1 MKNEMVNKNNIR
13 KNCIEMG
20 FNIKLETADELVGK
34 VIGIFSFLAVFV
46 TCLGIFAMSAFV
58 AFQRTREFGIRKI
71 LGATPGNL
79 RGVFFNIDS
88 DCLLGPE
95 SMAQLLCQSYVLE
108 CMAFPFSGFSRD
120 YRDTCDVKSKYYKS
134 RTRKSR
140 HINKTRVIRSRNQ
153 TWIIHESRLL
163 KMRGAA
169 DEAVVFHRKSVATKQ
184 MR

>member
-79 RGVFFNIDS
+79 VAILTKEFFILIGVSFLISTPIVFWVLSQWLNSFANRMSCNVWLFLFPVFFVTIVTLVTLSLNIIKV
-88 DCLLGPE
+88 
-95 SMAQLLCQSYVLE
+95 VLVS
-108 CMAFPFSGFSRD
+108 PVTSI
-120 YRDTCDVKSKYYKS
+120 K
-134 RTRKSR
+134 
-140 HINKTRVIRSRNQ
+140 
-153 TWIIHESRLL
+153 HE
-163 KMRGAA
+163 
-169 DEAVVFHRKSVATKQ
+169 
-184 MR
+184 